1 MCVHL
6 DGEMSMSTDINIIET
21 LERKLEEKEALID
34 ALKKELE
41 KTADLI
47 KQVDEALGDSNE

>member
-6 DGEMSMSTDINIIET
+6 DGEMSMSTDKNIIET

>member
-6 DGEMSMSTDINIIET
+6 DGVISMSTDKNIIEK

-34 ALKKELE
+34 ALKKEFE

>member
-1 MCVHL
+1 
-6 DGEMSMSTDINIIET
+6 MSTDKNIIET

-34 ALKKELE
+34 ALKKELK

>member
-1 MCVHL
+1 
-6 DGEMSMSTDINIIET
+6 MSTDKNIIET